1 MSVDVLTVF
10 VSVAIIL
17 MLWNIYISL
26 SKKKDHPENDDN
38 GLADIKASISSQ
50 SSSLEGL
57 IRDVASFQDPLNKLN
72 RYLSGGTLAGTFGE
86 WSLEAIITDIFPADK
101 FESNCEV
108 IPGSGQ
114 RVEFAIKLPEGLMPI
129 DAKFPSA
136 LYDNYM
142 DASSR
147 GEKDSVKAALTAIK
161 RHVISD
167 AKDIKEKYMQAGKT
181 IDLGVMFIPSE
192 SLMQLIDSIEDL
204 RKIIFR
210 DSRVLVMGPNS
221 LAAYLISIHMGFRN
235 LALNERAEEILVE
248 FGNLKKEF
256 ENFESSTEDLAK
268 KAEAMLKA
276 VDQHE
281 TRERQMNRA
290 LKRMEEIGEDT
301 EEKD

>member
-1 MSVDVLTVF
+1 MIFDLTTLLIIVVLALVG
-10 VSVAIIL
+10 
-17 MLWNIYISL
+17 WNVYL
-26 SKKKDHPENDDN
+26 SIGKKDNNDDESRID
-38 GLADIKASISSQ
+38 DIKASLSSQ
-50 SSSLEGL
+50 TSSLEGL

-72 RYLSGGTLAGTFGE
+72 RYLSGGTLAGSFGE

-147 GEKDSVKAALTAIK
+147 GEKDSVNAALNAIK

-210 DSRVLVMGPNS
+210 DNRVLVMGPNS

-276 VDQHE
+276 VDKHE

>member
-1 MSVDVLTVF
+1 MIFDLTTFLIIVVLALVG
-10 VSVAIIL
+10 
-17 MLWNIYISL
+17 WNVYL
-26 SKKKDHPENDDN
+26 SIGKKENKDDESRID
-38 GLADIKASISSQ
+38 DIKASLSSQ
-50 SSSLEGL
+50 TSSLEGL

-72 RYLSGGTLAGTFGE
+72 RYLSGGTLAGSFGE

-147 GEKDSVKAALTAIK
+147 GEKDSVNAALNAIK

-210 DSRVLVMGPNS
+210 DNRVLVMGPNS

-276 VDQHE
+276 VDKHE

>member
-1 MSVDVLTVF
+1 MIFDLTTLLIIVVLALVG
-10 VSVAIIL
+10 
-17 MLWNIYISL
+17 WNVYL
-26 SKKKDHPENDDN
+26 SIGKKENKDDESRID
-38 GLADIKASISSQ
+38 DIKASLSSQ
-50 SSSLEGL
+50 TSSLEGL

-72 RYLSGGTLAGTFGE
+72 RYLSGGTLAGSFGE

-167 AKDIKEKYMQAGKT
+167 AKDIKEKYMQAGQT

>member
-1 MSVDVLTVF
+1 MIFDLTTLLIIVVLALVG
-10 VSVAIIL
+10 
-17 MLWNIYISL
+17 WNVYL
-26 SKKKDHPENDDN
+26 SIGQKENKDDESRID
-38 GLADIKASISSQ
+38 DIKASLSSQ
-50 SSSLEGL
+50 TSSLEGL

-147 GEKDSVKAALTAIK
+147 GEKESVNTALTSIK

-167 AKDIKEKYMQAGKT
+167 AKDIKEKYMQAGQT

-301 EEKD
+301 EKKD

>member
-1 MSVDVLTVF
+1 MIFDLTTLLIIVVLALVG
-10 VSVAIIL
+10 
-17 MLWNIYISL
+17 WNVYL
-26 SKKKDHPENDDN
+26 SIGKKENKDDESRID
-38 GLADIKASISSQ
+38 DIKASLSSQ
-50 SSSLEGL
+50 TSSLEGL

-72 RYLSGGTLAGTFGE
+72 RYLSGGTLAGSFGE
-86 WSLEAIITDIFPADK
+86 WSLEAIITDILPADK

-142 DASSR
+142 DASNR
-147 GEKDSVKAALTAIK
+147 GEKDSVNAALTAIK

-210 DSRVLVMGPNS
+210 DSRILVMGPNS

-276 VDQHE
+276 VDKHE

>member
-1 MSVDVLTVF
+1 MIFDLTTLLIIVVLALVG
-10 VSVAIIL
+10 
-17 MLWNIYISL
+17 WNVYL
-26 SKKKDHPENDDN
+26 SIGKKENKDDESRID
-38 GLADIKASISSQ
+38 DIKASLSSQ
-50 SSSLEGL
+50 TSSLEGL

-167 AKDIKEKYMQAGKT
+167 AKDIKEKYMQAGQT

-276 VDQHE
+276 VDKHE